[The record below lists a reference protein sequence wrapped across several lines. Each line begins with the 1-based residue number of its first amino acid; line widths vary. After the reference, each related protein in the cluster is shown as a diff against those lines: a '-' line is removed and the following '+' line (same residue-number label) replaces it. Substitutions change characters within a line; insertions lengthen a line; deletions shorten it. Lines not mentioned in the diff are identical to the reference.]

1 MTTKKQT
8 VKNTTSSAMDKTTS
22 TMTISKVDHA
32 RIKDLMEQSDYK
44 VQGEFLSL
52 IIDQF
57 MGFSVDDLAKLKQ
70 AAAASNMTVESIAI
84 SGAMQYADKLIAMT
98 KDGAKESP
106 DLKINK
112 FVNDL
117 IAQNETATNWF
128 EKIEITQRVISEGTG
143 CNRANITRF
152 LDANKAR
159 LKDHHATNGIEQDHN
174 RRASNQRAKNAK
186 LAV

>member
-1 MTTKKQT
+1 MTTKNQT
-8 VKNTTSSAMDKTTS
+8 NKNTTSASIDKTTTS
-22 TMTISKVDHA
+22 MTISKTDQA
-32 RIKDLMEQSDYK
+32 RIKVLMEQSNHK
-44 VQGEFLSL
+44 IQGEFLSF

-57 MGFSVDDLAKLKQ
+57 MAFSVDDLAKLKQ
-70 AAAASNMTVESIAI
+70 AAAASNMTVESIVI

-98 KDGAKESP
+98 KEGAKESP
-106 DLKINK
+106 DIKINN

-117 IAQNETATNWF
+117 IAKNNETVDWF
-128 EKIEITQRVISEGTG
+128 DKTEITQRVIIEGTG

-159 LKDHHATNGIEQDHN
+159 LKEHHAANNIEPDHN